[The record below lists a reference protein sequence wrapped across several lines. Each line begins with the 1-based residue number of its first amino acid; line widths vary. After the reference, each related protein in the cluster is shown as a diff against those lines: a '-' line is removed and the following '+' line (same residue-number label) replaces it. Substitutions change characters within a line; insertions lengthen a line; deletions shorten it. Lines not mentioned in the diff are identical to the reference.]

1 MLNGIF
7 AGLIAVSVLYAAW
20 ASSQDPAYME
30 AVFRASISYAQDA
43 VVQVALPLLGLMALW
58 LGLMRVLRDAGVMAA
73 LARGLAPVMRRLF
86 PDIPADHPAMGAMIM
101 NIAANM
107 LGLGNAATP
116 FGLKAMRELE
126 TANPHPGVATDSMA
140 LFLAINT
147 SGVAVLPFGVIN
159 IRATLGSQDP
169 AGIFLPTVLATMCST
184 VAAVLV
190 AKTVQRLPRFSAQR
204 YLERAAAGPGPGGS
218 IADGIARLDEA
229 EEIAAI
235 QGSWSKPGLGLLAG
249 FCALFAL
256 FLVSYLLAQSDQMS
270 TPALLQDALKWWLL
284 PFFMALILLLGV
296 ARRVPV
302 YDSVIKGAREG
313 FDIFVMIIPFL
324 VAILVA
330 VGMFRAS
337 GAMDLIAGGLAA
349 FTDIPAEGLMMA
361 LVRPL
366 SGSGAQG
373 VMIEAM
379 KAQGPDSFA
388 GYLVSVM
395 SGSTETTFY
404 VLAVYFGSVRIRAAR
419 HTVRKD

>member
-1 MLNGIF
+1 M
-7 AGLIAVSVLYAAW
+7 ARSSRPSPSKSPAVS
-20 ASSQDPAYME
+20 AS
-30 AVFRASISYAQDA
+30 
-43 VVQVALPLLGLMALW
+43 
-58 LGLMRVLRDAGVMAA
+58 
-73 LARGLAPVMRRLF
+73 
-86 PDIPADHPAMGAMIM
+86 
-101 NIAANM
+101 
-107 LGLGNAATP
+107 
-116 FGLKAMRELE
+116 
-126 TANPHPGVATDSMA
+126 
-140 LFLAINT
+140 
-147 SGVAVLPFGVIN
+147 
-159 IRATLGSQDP
+159 
-169 AGIFLPTVLATMCST
+169 
-184 VAAVLV
+184 
-190 AKTVQRLPRFSAQR
+190 AKKSLSP
-204 YLERAAAGPGPGGS
+204 
-218 IADGIARLDEA
+218 
-229 EEIAAI
+229 
-235 QGSWSKPGLGLLAG
+235 GSWSKPGLGLLAG

-419 HTVRKD
+419 HTVIPCLAADLTGFVAALLLCRLFFA